1 MENLTELNNKINNI
15 LSKEELQ
22 TAILMS
28 IEKSSTIE
36 ELLILN

>member
-1 MENLTELNNKINNI
+1 LENLTELNNKINNI